1 MKDSIE
7 SSIDNEPMSNVEST
21 DQKTLDEKE
30 MLFQGASDLILYLD
44 KIGRITKINKA
55 GIAYSG
61 FSEDESIGQFF
72 WKISGAFS
80 KKNIPKYIK
89 LFKNTLKGKST
100 EGFLNE
106 LYEKSGKKH
115 IMEFSTFPIR
125 ENKKIKK
132 ILVIGNDI
140 TEQLETE
147 KKYRL
152 ISENTSDLVSLA
164 TFSLNPTFTY
174 ISPSHKSVLG
184 YTSDD
189 LLGKPFFDFIHPKD
203 KRNLLSLLKKYIS
216 ATGKE
221 LLTGKTAEL
230 SETIEY
236 RVRDKSGNLRYL
248 ESTTNLMGKEILA
261 VSRDITDRK
270 KAEEALH
277 ESEAKYSTLVE
288 QAQDVILIIQ
298 DNVFKFVNSS
308 IEKISGY
315 TKKEIIGKPFI
326 NFIAPESKK
335 LVAERYIAR
344 MAGTKIPSFYGA
356 KILCKDG
363 TIKDVEISAG
373 KIQYNGR
380 YAGMAIIRDITK
392 RKKVEE
398 KIQQQNI
405 QLKKLDELKT
415 AFLNIT
421 SHELRTPMSAI
432 KGYVQML
439 LRQTLGDINEEQKNS
454 LDVILR
460 NTNRLDGLIQ
470 DILDVSRLESGTM
483 KFISGKTD
491 IKTLVGQTAETMQP
505 FAGRKEITI
514 SADIEEGVPNLIV
527 DGERIKQVMMNLV
540 SNAIKFSPDG
550 SIVNV
555 KARKEKNDV
564 LFEVQDFGRGIPKDK
579 QDRVFETFYQVDSG
593 ADRKFGGA
601 GIGLAIS
608 RGIVISHGGKIWVE
622 SKEGKG
628 STFRFT
634 LPVKSIK
641 DVEDRFKEVNM
652 FLLEEKNGK
661 RKND

>member
-1 MKDSIE
+1 M
-7 SSIDNEPMSNVEST
+7 
-21 DQKTLDEKE
+21 
-30 MLFQGASDLILYLD
+30 
-44 KIGRITKINKA
+44 
-55 GIAYSG
+55 
-61 FSEDESIGQFF
+61 
-72 WKISGAFS
+72 
-80 KKNIPKYIK
+80 
-89 LFKNTLKGKST
+89 
-100 EGFLNE
+100 
-106 LYEKSGKKH
+106 
-115 IMEFSTFPIR
+115 
-125 ENKKIKK
+125 
-132 ILVIGNDI
+132 
-140 TEQLETE
+140 
-147 KKYRL
+147 
-152 ISENTSDLVSLA
+152 
-164 TFSLNPTFTY
+164 
-174 ISPSHKSVLG
+174 
-184 YTSDD
+184 
-189 LLGKPFFDFIHPKD
+189 
-203 KRNLLSLLKKYIS
+203 
-216 ATGKE
+216 
-221 LLTGKTAEL
+221 
-230 SETIEY
+230 
-236 RVRDKSGNLRYL
+236 
-248 ESTTNLMGKEILA
+248 
-261 VSRDITDRK
+261 
-270 KAEEALH
+270 
-277 ESEAKYSTLVE
+277 
-288 QAQDVILIIQ
+288 
-298 DNVFKFVNSS
+298 
-308 IEKISGY
+308 
-315 TKKEIIGKPFI
+315 
-326 NFIAPESKK
+326 
-335 LVAERYIAR
+335 
-344 MAGTKIPSFYGA
+344 
-356 KILCKDG
+356 
-363 TIKDVEISAG
+363 
-373 KIQYNGR
+373 
-380 YAGMAIIRDITK
+380 
-392 RKKVEE
+392 
-398 KIQQQNI
+398 
-405 QLKKLDELKT
+405 KKLDELKT

-652 FLLEEKNGK
+652 FLLDEKNGK

>member
-7 SSIDNEPMSNVEST
+7 SPIDNEPMSNVEST

-30 MLFQGASDLILYLD
+30 MLFQGTSDLILYLD

-89 LFKNTLKGKST
+89 IFKNTFKGKST
-100 EGFLNE
+100 ERFLSE
-106 LYEKSGKKH
+106 LHEKSGKKH

-380 YAGMAIIRDITK
+380 YADMAIIRDITK
-392 RKKVEE
+392 RKNAEE

-652 FLLEEKNGK
+652 FLLDEKNGK

>member
-1 MKDSIE
+1 MEDSIE
-7 SSIDNEPMSNVEST
+7 SPIDNELMSNVESAG
-21 DQKTLDEKE
+21 QKTLDEKE
-30 MLFQGASDLILYLD
+30 MLFQGTSDLMLYLD

-61 FSEDESIGQFF
+61 FSEDEPIGQFF

-89 LFKNTLKGKST
+89 VFKNTLMGKST
-100 EGFLNE
+100 EGFLSE

-115 IMEFSTFPIR
+115 IMEFSAFPIR

-189 LLGKPFFDFIHPKD
+189 LLGKPFFDFIHPND
-203 KRNLLSLLKKYIS
+203 KRNLLPLLKKYIS

-230 SETIEY
+230 SGTVEY
-236 RVRDKSGNLRYL
+236 RVRDKSGNWRYL
-248 ESTTNLMGKEILA
+248 ESTTDLMGKELLA
-261 VSRDITDRK
+261 VSRDITKRK
-270 KAEEALH
+270 KA
-277 ESEAKYSTLVE
+277 
-288 QAQDVILIIQ
+288 
-298 DNVFKFVNSS
+298 
-308 IEKISGY
+308 
-315 TKKEIIGKPFI
+315 
-326 NFIAPESKK
+326 
-335 LVAERYIAR
+335 
-344 MAGTKIPSFYGA
+344 
-356 KILCKDG
+356 
-363 TIKDVEISAG
+363 
-373 KIQYNGR
+373 
-380 YAGMAIIRDITK
+380 
-392 RKKVEE
+392 EE

-439 LRQTLGDINEEQKNS
+439 LKQTLGAINEEQKNS

-460 NTNRLDGLIQ
+460 NTNRLDGLIR

-483 KFISGKTD
+483 KFISGKTE

-505 FAGRKEITI
+505 FADRKEITI

-593 ADRKFGGA
+593 MDRKFGGA

-608 RGIVISHGGKIWVE
+608 RGIIISHGGKIWVE

-634 LPVKSIK
+634 LPVKPVK
-641 DVEDRFKEVNM
+641 GVEERFKEVDM
-652 FLLEEKNGK
+652 FLLEEKKGK